1 MKPRIW
7 LSPPEQ
13 TGKEL
18 DHLKEA
24 LESNWLAPVG
34 PKIDA
39 FEEAMKTYVG
49 REAALALNS
58 GTSAIH
64 LALRELGVKAGD
76 TVVCP
81 TLTYVATANPVRY
94 LGAEPI
100 FIDSAAND
108 YHMDPS
114 QLERCLAEYSREG
127 KLPKAVIVAHIYGL
141 AAPMKTLVEVC
152 DHYGVPVIEDA
163 AEALGVKL
171 GDKQAGS
178 FGQFSILS
186 FNGNKLITTS
196 SGGMLLSNDAEK
208 IDHARSLAMQA
219 RVDKLDYQHAE
230 LGYNYR
236 MSNLLAAVGMAQFE
250 AIEEKIEGRIKVFEE
265 YQKQLGEIPGIT
277 FMRERSKTRATRWL
291 TTIHIDEAVS
301 GVSREIVQRA
311 LTSNNIESRP
321 VWKPLHLQPLYEGSE
336 FFGNENALNH
346 FQTGLCL
353 PSGNGMTPGQFSRI
367 ISTIEGCFK
376 KVS

>member
-13 TGKEL
+13 TGTEL
-18 DHLKEA
+18 EQLKEA

-39 FEEAMKTYVG
+39 FEEMVKTHVG
-49 REAALALNS
+49 REAAVALNS

-64 LALRELGVKAGD
+64 LALREVGVKPGD

-100 FIDSAAND
+100 FIDAAAND
-108 YHMDPS
+108 YHMDAS
-114 QLERCLAEYSREG
+114 QLERCLAEYSREK

-163 AEALGVKL
+163 AEALGVQL
-171 GDKQAGS
+171 GEKQTGS

-196 SGGMLLSNDAEK
+196 SGGMLLTNDVEK
-208 IDHARSLAMQA
+208 ADHIRALAMQA
-219 RVDKLDYQHAE
+219 RIDKLDYQHAE

-236 MSNLLAAVGMAQFE
+236 LSNLLAAVGIAQFKHL
-250 AIEEKIEGRIKVFEE
+250 EEKIEGRRKVYED
-265 YQKQLGEIPGIT
+265 YQKQLGDIPGIT
-277 FMRERSKTRATRWL
+277 FMRERNKTRATRWL
-291 TTIHIDEAVS
+291 TTIHIDEEVS
-301 GVSREIVQRA
+301 GVSREVVQRA

-321 VWKPLHLQPLYEGSE
+321 VWKPLHMQPLYEGST
-336 FFGNENALNH
+336 FYGNNNAEHH
-346 FQTGLCL
+346 FKTGLCL
-353 PSGNGMTPGQFSRI
+353 PSGSNMTPGQFSRI
-367 ISTIEGCFK
+367 VSTIEGCFK
-376 KVS
+376 KVM